1 MPLLK
6 NLRKWLLLVF
16 VVLTAGPFISETM
29 ARESVEFDGLIEP
42 HRVINLGA
50 PVLGVIETVT
60 VDRGDRVMKSQVLVT
75 LQSGVEKATMELARA
90 RAELESSIQ
99 AKRAELEFA
108 RRNEQRIKSLY
119 DKKALPFKE
128 WDEVETRRILAELQ
142 LAEVLE
148 NQRLAELEFKQAQ
161 EVVRRKIIP
170 SPVDG
175 VVEERMLNVGEYV
188 ENQPILKLAEIDPLN
203 VEVILPVSMWNRVKL
218 GTRATIKPE
227 APVGGAY
234 SAAVTIVDRVV
245 DAASGTFGVRLELP
259 NPELRLPPGLKC
271 KIVFHLK

>member
-1 MPLLK
+1 
-6 NLRKWLLLVF
+6 VF
-16 VVLTAGPFISETM
+16 VALTAVPFISEPM
-29 ARESVEFDGLIEP
+29 ARESVEYDGLIEP
-42 HRVINLGA
+42 HRVINLGT

-60 VDRGDRVMKSQVLVT
+60 VDRGDRITKGQVLVT
-75 LQSGVEKATMELARA
+75 LQASVEKATMELARA
-90 RAELESSIQ
+90 RAELEAGIQ

-119 DKKALPFKE
+119 DKKAIPFKE
-128 WDEVETRRILAELQ
+128 WDEVETRRILADLQ
-142 LAEVLE
+142 LAEALE
-148 NQRLAELEFKQAQ
+148 NKQLAEMEFKPAQ
-161 EVVRRKIIP
+161 EVVRRKVIL

-175 VVEERMLNVGEYV
+175 VVEERLLNVGEYV
-188 ENQPILKLAEIDPLN
+188 ENQSILKLAEIDPLN
-203 VEVILPVSMWNRVKL
+203 VEVILPVSMWSQVKP
-218 GTRATIKPE
+218 GMRATIKPE

-271 KIVFHLK
+271 KVIFHLK

>member
-1 MPLLK
+1 MFK
-6 NLRKWLLLVF
+6 HLRMLLLLVF
-16 VVLTAGPFISETM
+16 VVLTAGPFISEPI

-50 PVLGVIETVT
+50 SVLGIIETVT
-60 VDRGDRVMKSQVLVT
+60 VDRGDRIAKGQVLVT
-75 LQSGVEKATMELARA
+75 LQASVEKATMELAQA
-90 RAELESSIQ
+90 RAELEAGIQ

-119 DKKALPFKE
+119 DKKALPLKE

-142 LAEVLE
+142 LAEALE
-148 NQRLAELEFKQAQ
+148 NKRLAELEFRQAQ
-161 EVVRRKIIP
+161 EVVRRKIIL

-175 VVEERMLNVGEYV
+175 VVEERLLNVGEYV
-188 ENQPILKLAEIDPLN
+188 ENQSILKLAEIDPLN
-203 VEVILPVSMWNRVKL
+203 VEVILPVSLWNRVKP
-218 GTRATIKPE
+218 GMRATIKPE

-271 KIVFHLK
+271 KVVFHKK